1 MRYTRYDFKKKNN
14 DHVFFICVI
23 IIFLLSFFIGT
34 GIFKLIF
41 GGAGLKAKS
50 SSVEVKTGDK
60 AASQGSSKY
69 FIVQC
74 GVLEKQEN
82 AQAVLSKIS
91 SIGNPFIV
99 QDGKYYKVIY
109 GIVNEKSYSNVE
121 KLIKSNNVD
130 ISRTA
135 VSLSNDDD
143 CSVQIRK
150 IIDAYL
156 EIVNKLAASG
166 VKDIQTKS
174 IKSWC
179 QKLASVGKS
188 NNNYA
193 VLKEFKDYTSKFPDK
208 IDKTYIKNLNLFLYK
223 ELKKIK

>member
-41 GGAGLKAKS
+41 GGTGLKVKS
-50 SSVEVKTGDK
+50 SDAQIKPGDK
-60 AASQGSSKY
+60 VAAQTKSNY
-69 FIVQC
+69 FIIQC

-91 SIGNPFIV
+91 SSANPFIV
-99 QDGKYYKVIY
+99 KEGKYYKVVY
-109 GIVNEKSYSNVE
+109 GIVSEKNYASAE
-121 KLIKSNNVD
+121 KLLKSNNID
-130 ISRTA
+130 MSRKA
-135 VSLSNDDD
+135 ISLSNED
-143 CSVQIRK
+143 CDTEIRK

-156 EIVNKLAASG
+156 EIISKLPNNE
-166 VKDIQTKS
+166 IQTSKL
-174 IKSWC
+174 KTWC
-179 QKLASVGKS
+179 KKLGTVDK
-188 NNNYA
+188 NCNNYA
-193 VLKEFKDYTSKFPDK
+193 VLNELKNYTNKLPNK
-208 IDKTYIKNLNLFLYK
+208 INKSYIKNLNLFLYG